1 MIEIEQKYSALLREA
16 QRRSRPGVENMHL
29 CFEVL
34 SLAAAIDRSCATH
47 LAPHR
52 LSESK
57 FVLLFLLHGERDGLS
72 PYELAERAG
81 VTRATITGLLD
92 GLERDGFVVRRSDVV
107 DRRKILICL
116 TVAGD
121 ALAATLFDEHTD
133 WIASLFDGFDGP
145 SREALSNLL
154 QRVWRNIEA
163 DSRESRGA
171 TPGDR
176 P

>member
-1 MIEIEQKYSALLREA
+1 M
-16 QRRSRPGVENMHL
+16 
-29 CFEVL
+29 
-34 SLAAAIDRSCATH
+34 
-47 LAPHR
+47 
-52 LSESK
+52 
-57 FVLLFLLHGERDGLS
+57 
-72 PYELAERAG
+72 
-81 VTRATITGLLD
+81 TRATITGLLD